1 MKTEKYIWKRKQNFL
16 PDQFIEMMCLLFN
29 TLNFSGK
36 MLQHTILG
44 EGVDNEPFSAFAGHI
59 YGFCY
64 VLRCGFSTAIFP
76 KGKEGISLENQNI
89 FVILVV

>member
-1 MKTEKYIWKRKQNFL
+1 M
-16 PDQFIEMMCLLFN
+16 
-29 TLNFSGK
+29 
-36 MLQHTILG
+36 LG
-44 EGVDNEPFSAFAGHI
+44 EGVDNEAFSAFAGHI

-89 FVILVV
+89 FVILVVYAYCMYFLKCEKVRVTERFGDLSLTSTITHFGWNSS